1 MDDTLIKMIGEVFG
15 SKIWHSTSL
24 LERIGNG
31 DSLGT
36 MIQIGYAFAALMLI
50 FQLVIMVLNI
60 SKSPQIWENLGPLIY
75 RTIIIS
81 ALISAPLYN
90 LIFRYTISE
99 TTNLMANVIF
109 SDYSKDFLI
118 SWKNVFAGSGDL
130 PTTPWQ
136 IITASFST
144 SLVSNII
151 SSIIFLAAVI
161 CVFIVAM
168 LQPFL
173 WLFCYYAG
181 PICLSF
187 AICDLTTHVARNWLN
202 MFLIVNFV
210 GIFGSISFVVA
221 QAAGLVSDF
230 GVGTAG
236 NNIILVAVY
245 GMMSIIFF
253 CMIWPITGYIF
264 SGYSPLGNTAT
275 PQAAISA
282 ATAGAIAYGTGMTA
296 TGSILSKIGKGDSV
310 IGRIGNGMISHGN
323 TIIDEASNVNRI
335 ISGRAPTQH
344 RRGTDVLQGSQ
355 QVEPSIPTVKPASEK
370 PSSGYQNIPI
380 QRTPSIPDAPKPKKE
395 N

>member
-151 SSIIFLAAVI
+151 SSSSNSEVRYKTRRLRYNETYTSKDSNEIDDKKHV
-161 CVFIVAM
+161 
-168 LQPFL
+168 QPVS
-173 WLFCYYAG
+173 C
-181 PICLSF
+181 
-187 AICDLTTHVARNWLN
+187 N
-202 MFLIVNFV
+202 M
-210 GIFGSISFVVA
+210 S
-221 QAAGLVSDF
+221 
-230 GVGTAG
+230 
-236 NNIILVAVY
+236 
-245 GMMSIIFF
+245 
-253 CMIWPITGYIF
+253 C
-264 SGYSPLGNTAT
+264 
-275 PQAAISA
+275 
-282 ATAGAIAYGTGMTA
+282 
-296 TGSILSKIGKGDSV
+296 
-310 IGRIGNGMISHGN
+310 
-323 TIIDEASNVNRI
+323 
-335 ISGRAPTQH
+335 
-344 RRGTDVLQGSQ
+344 
-355 QVEPSIPTVKPASEK
+355 
-370 PSSGYQNIPI
+370 
-380 QRTPSIPDAPKPKKE
+380 
-395 N
+395 